1 MYGISPTEY
10 RNNKNYVIMKPAII
24 KPDLELKK
32 EIRELPQR
40 NVIYIRLFGDYKLN
54 DYAGTW
60 MHLIQFV
67 KEQNLP
73 MGDPSPLCIYHDD
86 PKVTP
91 TDKLRTDVCML
102 LPSNA
107 KPKGR
112 IQAIACRTLCNL
124 PIQGFIRSVAS
135 RV

>member
-1 MYGISPTEY
+1 
-10 RNNKNYVIMKPAII
+10 MKPAII

-91 TDKLRTDVCML
+91 TDKLRTDVVCCYPQMQSRKGNVGFKQ
-102 LPSNA
+102 LPA
-107 KPKGR
+107 GR
-112 IQAIACRTLCNL
+112 LCNPSYTRVHTISCKPCMTQFTANIYL
-124 PIQGFIRSVAS
+124 KWSVH
-135 RV
+135 

>member
-1 MYGISPTEY
+1 
-10 RNNKNYVIMKPAII
+10 MKPAII

-40 NVIYIRLFGDYKLN
+40 NAIYIRLFGDYKLN

-60 MHLIQFV
+60 IRLIQFV
-67 KEQNLP
+67 KEQKLP

-91 TDKLRTDVCML
+91 AGKLRTDVCML
-102 LPSNA
+102 LPTSA
-107 KPKGR
+107 TPKGNVGFKQLPAGR
-112 IQAIACRTLCNL
+112 MQPSSTKGHTISYKLYMIQFTAIIY
-124 PIQGFIRSVAS
+124 PKWSVP
-135 RV
+135 